1 MPNYKIGNILR
12 GYMYFPA
19 NDDQEAWDSGREAF
33 NTAIPTDSKS
43 GRQIE
48 LYVEK
53 PVQVTHSYREG
64 KNKNS
69 TTGWFPVLVGM
80 SKDPFPEPH
89 PPKPAIK
96 N

>member
-1 MPNYKIGNILR
+1 MARYKIGNILR
-12 GYMYFPA
+12 GYLFLA
-19 NDDQEAWDSGREAF
+19 AKDDQDAWDSGREAF

-43 GRQIE
+43 GCQIE

-53 PVQVTHSYREG
+53 PVQVTQSYRED
-64 KNKNS
+64 N
-69 TTGWFPVLVGM
+69 TTGWYPVLVGM